1 MRKADNLPPSCVVV
15 TKSGNLNF
23 LESFGLVQSCN
34 GTALPLLLYGRHL
47 EMIWTGTAVLADNKL
62 HHCEH
67 PANVLV
73 ADARLEIS
81 AYADI
86 VST

>member
-1 MRKADNLPPSCVVV
+1 
-15 TKSGNLNF
+15 
-23 LESFGLVQSCN
+23 
-34 GTALPLLLYGRHL
+34 
-47 EMIWTGTAVLADNKL
+47 MIWTGAALLADNKL

-67 PANVLV
+67 PTDVLV

-81 AYADI
+81 AYADRQTDV